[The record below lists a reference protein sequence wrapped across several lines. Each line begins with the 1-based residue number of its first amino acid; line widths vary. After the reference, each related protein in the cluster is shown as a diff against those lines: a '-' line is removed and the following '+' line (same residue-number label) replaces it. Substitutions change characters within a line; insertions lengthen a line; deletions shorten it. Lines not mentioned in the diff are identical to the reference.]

1 MEINKG
7 RWTAQIDGDFVV
19 FLIGADLRDPEQ
31 AGPAGELLMAMIDML
46 GELEQD
52 PTKGLL
58 GYQVFGAI
66 GGVIVQYWRS
76 FEALE
81 SYAKN
86 PDAKHAPVWRAWNR
100 LGEDGT
106 ALGRA
111 SGMRPTRSKPAATRR
126 STRTC
131 PATGLQRAGEPVTVT
146 EARLTAR
153 QRMGRR
159 LARCPART
167 SGMTGMAGFPEAGC
181 KEASM
186 FELTGHRA
194 LVTGAGDG
202 MGVGIA
208 HALARQGAAV
218 AVNDIVASKAEAT
231 RDAILAAGGTAV
243 SAPFDITDESAV
255 QAGIAGRRGSARRP
269 HRHPGEQ
276 RRASRPTWRA
286 IRFRDLP
293 PGRWRS
299 YIDINL
305 YGSLHCIA
313 AVIEPM
319 VEAHWGRIIQIS
331 SGAGRTGLKI
341 GVSLYGA
348 SKSGIEGFIRHLST
362 EVASTGVTA
371 NALALGLMAAPNK
384 PQDATVTAG
393 IAKSIPVG
401 RLGTPDD
408 VGAAVVFL
416 ASEEMEWMTG
426 QTVNLNGGS
435 TFS

>member
-1 MEINKG
+1 
-7 RWTAQIDGDFVV
+7 
-19 FLIGADLRDPEQ
+19 
-31 AGPAGELLMAMIDML
+31 
-46 GELEQD
+46 
-52 PTKGLL
+52 
-58 GYQVFGAI
+58 
-66 GGVIVQYWRS
+66 
-76 FEALE
+76 
-81 SYAKN
+81 
-86 PDAKHAPVWRAWNR
+86 
-100 LGEDGT
+100 
-106 ALGRA
+106 
-111 SGMRPTRSKPAATRR
+111 
-126 STRTC
+126 
-131 PATGLQRAGEPVTVT
+131 
-146 EARLTAR
+146 
-153 QRMGRR
+153 
-159 LARCPART
+159 
-167 SGMTGMAGFPEAGC
+167 MAGFPQAGC
-181 KEASM
+181 EEADM
-186 FELTGHRA
+186 FDLTGHRA

-231 RDAILAAGGTAV
+231 RDAILAGGGTAV
-243 SAPFDITDESAV
+243 SAPFDITDEAAV
-255 QAGIAGRRGSARRP
+255 NAGVAAAGEALGGHLDILVNNAGIPADMAP
-269 HRHPGEQ
+269 V
-276 RRASRPTWRA
+276 
-286 IRFRDLP
+286 RFRDLP
-293 PGRWRS
+293 PARWRS

-384 PQDATVTAG
+384 NTDSSVTAG
-393 IAKSIPVG
+393 IARSIPVG

-416 ASEEMEWMTG
+416 ASNEMEWLTG

-435 TFS
+435 TFN